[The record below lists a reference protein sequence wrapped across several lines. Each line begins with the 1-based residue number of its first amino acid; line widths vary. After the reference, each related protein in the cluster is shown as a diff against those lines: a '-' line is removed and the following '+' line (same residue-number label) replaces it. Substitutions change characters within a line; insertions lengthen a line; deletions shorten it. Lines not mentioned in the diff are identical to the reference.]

1 MVGAPLGPYQAQGT
15 AFTRQFAD
23 AEVIVNPTKS
33 PVTVSVVTPCTT
45 LDGVLVTT
53 SLSMAAESGQICTHA
68 PTSGGHGVAPP
79 TGSAAGGDSVTI
91 TGSGFTS
98 ATAVDFGTGNPAAS
112 FTVISDAE
120 ITPVSPAGSGTV
132 DIGSVTGSGGT
143 SSPSSGDQ
151 FTYQ

>member
-1 MVGAPLGPYQAQGT
+1 LGPYQVQGT

-33 PVTVSVVTPCTT
+33 PATVSIPTPCST

-53 SLSMAAESGQICTHA
+53 SLSMPADSGQICTHA
-68 PTSGGHGVAPP
+68 PTPVVTGVSPP
-79 TGSAAGGDSVTI
+79 TGSVAGGDSVTI

-98 ATAVDFGTGNPAAS
+98 ATAVDFGTGNPAPS
-112 FTVISDAE
+112 FSVISDTQ
-120 ITPVSPAGSGTV
+120 ITAISPAGSGTV
-132 DIGSVTGSGGT
+132 DVTVTGPGGT